1 MVNRIDPVNNLNEGG
16 KSHSVPPSLNQPS
29 QSLARDRTRNDIAP
43 ETTNRTLNGALN
55 GAQMTPTTAAE
66 QAADMAIADP
76 FFEIRNKQRK
86 GVSLRRQLVTRV
98 VPGVLVPVA
107 AAGAIGS
114 WATSRQSAQE
124 ARQQLQSQ
132 ARDMGEAAFGLI
144 GEAERISELV
154 ATNPAVIDESQS
166 AIEFSRFNGYD
177 QLSVEDA
184 EQRFGQTRL
193 LRPSQ
198 PLNDYLKRSAEIS
211 GVAELFFTD
220 RNGFNLAYSNVTS
233 DFVQRDEDWWQ
244 RAKNGEPQI
253 LSPIFDESSNSV
265 GIEVV
270 KPILEPSSGEFL
282 GAVKMIVP
290 PQFFDRLLTF
300 IREGGNFGSEQV
312 QILAF
317 TADGQSVPITSLS
330 REGIMPNQDIFGGAP
345 IRDRAT
351 ALASLAAVPASD
363 LTSAIDNASIPVT
376 PIAHERQGETGKPVL
391 ISNLVDGG
399 REYVFASVP
408 GTNWIAVASVD
419 RGEIATSGRGVATLF
434 ALAFVLVGAISSLII
449 TRSARQATRPLSQLA
464 GIADQ
469 AAAGNLDIYA
479 DVSGTTEAQ
488 TLATSFNAL
497 VNRIKSSLA
506 TQSAALEQSQFYAG
520 LANAANR
527 GDISYVFDQIVQVA
541 KKQLAADRVVIY
553 RFDRISGGRV
563 VAEAVEPGLSR
574 ALEYSITDACIPRK
588 LLEEYRRGRVVPT
601 SDVQGSTYSAEHKQ
615 LLSGLEVKANLVVP
629 MVAGNVLVGL
639 LVAHQC
645 YQTRIWKPMEIDYL
659 KQLADQAGLAMTG
672 IITSQE
678 KEAEAQQAQLLAEVS
693 SSLRQTLD
701 YDEIMQRAVD
711 GVRSVLQTSRV
722 VLYQFQP
729 DFKSGTIVAESLEP
743 GWIRAL
749 GQTIEDPLVPGAIE
763 RYRTG
768 RVSTVDD
775 LDHAELTHCH
785 CAILEKLQVKANIVA
800 PLVMRD
806 ELVGLL
812 CAHHCPGP
820 RVWKE
825 TEIIVMRQLATQ
837 IGTALNQARLIQQQ
851 NVQAEFE
858 RRLNDITSRMRQS
871 LNRQQIFEA
880 VLKGTRESLTVDRA
894 VVYLFNA
901 NWRGSVVA
909 ESVSREFPAALNAKI
924 YDPCFAEDYVE
935 KYRQGRVQTIE
946 NLDEAKIDPCYR
958 GQLEPFQVKAN
969 IVAPILVANNLMGLL
984 VAHQCSGPRFW
995 EDTEKAFFRQLA
1007 IQLGFALEQAELF
1020 TRQQRQAYFERQ
1032 INDIT
1037 SRMRQSLDREQIYET
1052 ALKGVREAIATDR
1065 TVIYLFNEQWQG
1077 TVVAESVKKGFPV
1090 ALGANIYDPCFAENY
1105 VEKYKEGRVQTIENI
1120 DEVDIDP
1127 CYRGQLEPFG
1137 VKANIVAPILVAD
1150 HLLGLLV
1157 SHQCSGPRIWED
1169 TEITFFRQIA
1179 VQLGFAL
1186 EQADLFAEREQS
1198 RMAAEA
1204 LSEERQRQKEALQNQ
1219 LIALLG
1225 DVEGAAKGDLTVRAE
1240 VTADEIGIVADFFN
1254 SIVES
1259 LRQIVVQVKQAAS
1272 QVNVSLGD
1280 NEAEIRKLAESA
1292 LKQAEDTTRTLAS
1305 VETMTRSIQD
1315 VAESA
1320 RQTALV
1326 AHQAS
1331 DTATTGGAIMD
1342 LTVQNILGLRETVAE
1357 TAKKV
1362 KRLGESSQQISKVV
1376 SLINQIALQTNLL
1389 AINAGIEA
1397 ARAGEEGQGFAVVAE
1412 EVGELAARSANATQ
1426 EIEKIVANIQ
1436 LETSEVVE
1444 AMEQSTSQVVEGT
1457 RLVEDVKQSL
1467 SQIVDVSRQIDQ
1479 LVQSISDATVSQVET
1494 STSVTELM
1502 QGIAQISEQ
1511 TSDSS
1516 RLVSGSLQKTVKIAQ
1531 ELQESVGT
1539 FRVGSE
1545 I

>member
-1 MVNRIDPVNNLNEGG
+1 MVNRIDPVNNFNEGG
-16 KSHSVPPSLNQPS
+16 KPRSVPPSLNQPP
-29 QSLARDRTRNDIAP
+29 QSVVRDRPSKDIAH
-43 ETTNRTLNGALN
+43 ENTNGTLNGA
-55 GAQMTPTTAAE
+55 QTPRVNAAE

-76 FFEIRNKQRK
+76 FFELRAKQRK
-86 GVSLRRQLVTRV
+86 SISLRRQLVTRV

-107 AAGAIGS
+107 AAGAIGY
-114 WATSRQSAQE
+114 WATSRQSSE
-124 ARQQLQSQ
+124 DARQQLRRQ
-132 ARDMGEAAFGLI
+132 ATDMGEAARGLV
-144 GEAERISELV
+144 GEAERIVDLV
-154 ATNPAVIDESQS
+154 AANPAVIDESRS

-177 QLSVEDA
+177 QLSVEEA

-198 PLNDYLKRSAEIS
+198 TLNDYLRRSAEIG
-211 GVAELFFTD
+211 GVAELFLTD
-220 RNGFNLAYSNVTS
+220 RNGYNLAFSNPTS

-244 RAKNGEPQI
+244 RAKNGEPQV
-253 LSPIFDESSNSV
+253 LSPIFDESSNTV

-270 KPILEPSSGEFL
+270 KPILDPSSGEFL
-282 GAVKMIVP
+282 GAVKAIVP
-290 PQFFDRLLTF
+290 PEFFDRLLAF
-300 IREGGNFGSEQV
+300 VQDSDNFGSEQV

-317 TADGQSVPITSLS
+317 TADGQSVPITTLS
-330 REGIMPNQDIFGGAP
+330 AEGVSQSQDILGGTT

-351 ALASLAAVPASD
+351 ALASLAITPAAD
-363 LTSAIDNASIPVT
+363 LSAALDNASIPVT
-376 PIAHERQGETGKPVL
+376 AVAHERQAETGKPVL

-399 REYVFASVP
+399 REYVLASVP
-408 GTNWIAVASVD
+408 GTNWIAVASVE
-419 RGEIATSGRGVATLF
+419 RGEIATSGRNIAALF
-434 ALAFVLVGAISSLII
+434 ALSFVVVGAVSSVII
-449 TRSARQATRPLSQLA
+449 MRSARQATKPLSQLA

-479 DVSGTTEAQ
+479 DVSGTAEVQ

-527 GDISYVFDQIVQVA
+527 GDIQYVFDQIVQLA

-553 RFDRISGGRV
+553 RFDRISGGQV
-563 VAEAVEPGLSR
+563 VSEAVEPGLPR
-574 ALEYSITDACIPRK
+574 ALERSITDACIPRQ

-601 SDVQGSTYSAEHKQ
+601 SDVQGSIYSAEHKQ
-615 LLSGLEVKANLVVP
+615 LLFGLEVKANLVVP
-629 MVAGNVLVGL
+629 IVAGNVLVGL

-659 KQLADQAGLAMTG
+659 NQLADQAGLAITG
-672 IITSQE
+672 AITSQE
-678 KEAEAQQAQLLAEVS
+678 KEAEAQQAQLLAEVTS
-693 SSLRQTLD
+693 GLRQTLN
-701 YDEIMQRAVD
+701 YDEILQRSVD
-711 GVRSVLQTSRV
+711 GVRNVLQTSRV

-729 DFKSGTIVAESLEP
+729 DYMSGKIVAESIEP
-743 GWIRAL
+743 GWIKAL

-768 RVSTVDD
+768 RISTIDD
-775 LDHAELTHCH
+775 LNQAELTHCH

-800 PLVMRD
+800 PLIVRD

-812 CAHHCPGP
+812 CAHHCSGP
-820 RVWKE
+820 RIWKE
-825 TEIIVMRQLATQ
+825 SEINAMRQLVTQ
-837 IGTALNQARLIQQQ
+837 IGTALNQALLIQRQ

-858 RRLNDITSRMRQS
+858 RRLSDITFRMRQS
-871 LNRQQIFEA
+871 LDRQQIFDV
-880 VLKGTRESLTVDRA
+880 VLKGARDAIKVDRA
-894 VVYLFNA
+894 IVYLFDA
-901 NWRGSVVA
+901 NWQGTVVA
-909 ESVSREFPAALNAKI
+909 ESVSREFPRALNAKI
-924 YDPCFAEDYVE
+924 HDPCFAESYVE
-935 KYRQGRVQTIE
+935 NYRQGRVQTIE
-946 NLDEAKIDPCYR
+946 NLDEAELDPCYR
-958 GQLEPFQVKAN
+958 GQLEPFEVKAN
-969 IVAPILVANNLMGLL
+969 IVAPILVAKNLMGLL

-995 EDTEKAFFRQLA
+995 EDTEKTFFRQLA

-1020 TRQQRQAYFERQ
+1020 TRQQQQAYFERQ

-1037 SRMRQSLDREQIYET
+1037 SRMRQSLDREQIYDT
-1052 ALKGVREAIATDR
+1052 VLKGVREAIAVDR
-1065 TVIYLFNEQWQG
+1065 VIFYLFNDQWQG
-1077 TVVAESVKKGFPV
+1077 SVVSESVKRGFPA
-1090 ALGANIYDPCFAENY
+1090 ALGANIYDPCFAESY

-1120 DEVDIDP
+1120 DEVDIDS

-1137 VKANIVAPILVAD
+1137 VKANIVAPIVVAD
-1150 HLLGLLV
+1150 HLMGLLV
-1157 SHQCSGPRIWED
+1157 AHQCSGPRIWED

-1179 VQLGFAL
+1179 VQLGFTL
-1186 EQADLFAEREQS
+1186 EQVELFAEREQS
-1198 RMAAEA
+1198 RLAAEA
-1204 LSEERQRQKEALQNQ
+1204 LSEERQRQKEALQSQ
-1219 LIALLG
+1219 LINLLG

-1272 QVNVSLGD
+1272 QVNASLGD
-1280 NEAEIRKLAESA
+1280 NENEMQKLAESA

-1305 VETMTRSIQD
+1305 VEMMTRSIQD

-1331 DTATTGGAIMD
+1331 DTATTGGVVMD
-1342 LTVQNILGLRETVAE
+1342 LTVQNILSLRETVAE

-1467 SQIVDVSRQIDQ
+1467 GQIVDVSRQIDH
-1479 LVQSISDATVSQVET
+1479 LVQSISDATVSQAET
-1494 STSVTELM
+1494 STSVTHLM
-1502 QGIAQISEQ
+1502 KEIAQISEQ

-1539 FRVGSE
+1539 FKVGPE
-1545 I
+1545 M